1 MGGMTDEQLVLVDEP
16 VEGIRRITLNRPEKR
31 NALSNSLRRQL
42 LDALYEGDS
51 DPAVRVMII
60 RGAGPAFSAGY
71 DLTPKK
77 GDPFPWH
84 TAGGDGQWPRNVVAG
99 WFEIWDLGKPVIAQ
113 VHGYCLAG
121 GSELATG
128 CDVVYVAEDATIGYP
143 AIRTMS
149 TSDMQYHPWLMGMRA
164 AMEQMLTGDS
174 MTGTEAAQL
183 GWATRAFPADE
194 LEAKTLEMA
203 QRMAKIPA
211 DLLQINKRTV
221 HRAMDVMGMR
231 TAIRY
236 GSELT
241 ALGLHQRSSKE
252 YLRAMVEGKLSDS
265 LKERDKPFN
274 DYGQADKKSDN
285 PYTTSD

>member
-1 MGGMTDEQLVLVDEP
+1 VAEDLILIDEP
-16 VEGIRRITLNRPEKR
+16 AEGIRRITLNRPEKR
-31 NALSNSLRRQL
+31 NALSNSLRGQL
-42 LDALYEGDS
+42 LNALYEGDA
-51 DPAVRVMII
+51 DRDVRVMII
-60 RGAGPAFSAGY
+60 RGAGPCFSAGY
-71 DLTPKK
+71 DLTPNRD
-77 GDPFPWH
+77 DPFPWYS
-84 TAGGDGQWPRNVVAG
+84 AGGDGYWPRNVVKG
-99 WFEIWDLGKPVIAQ
+99 WFEIWDLAKPVIAQ

-149 TSDMQYHPWLMGMRA
+149 TADMQFHPWLMGMRA

-183 GWATRAFPADE
+183 GWATRAFPAE
-194 LEAKTLEMA
+194 QLESKTIEMA

-231 TAIRY
+231 AAIRY

-252 YLRAMVEGKLSDS
+252 FLKAMAEGKLSDS
-265 LKERDKPFN
+265 LDKQNKPFN
-274 DYGQADKKSDN
+274 DYGRSDDKN
-285 PYTTSD
+285 